1 MRIATHTVFAA
12 FVFAANAF
20 AQPTDNMIGTW
31 ECRQP
36 GVQYGNKPPILY
48 VEGSITKDSSRASFA
63 LDVDGFVREVYGFS
77 EVTADA
83 DGWWRITPKQGEPFM
98 VRPEGVTKSRTASMQ
113 LRRASATYNCLRL
126 PLSPLQ
132 GVRPSVPPQPP
143 GTLNIPAAGDPVPAS
158 EDAPP
163 SGGLLREEAEKKE

>member
-1 MRIATHTVFAA
+1 MKTATRARFATILFAA
-12 FVFAANAF
+12 FLFAASAF

-63 LDVDGFVREVYGFS
+63 LEIDGFVREVYGFS

-83 DGWWRITPKQGEPFM
+83 DGWWRITPKQGEAFM
-98 VRPEGVTKSRTASMQ
+98 VRPEGVTKSRTASMA
-113 LRRASATYNCLRL
+113 LRRAGTTYRCLRL

-132 GVRPSVPPQPP
+132 GVRPSAPPQPE
-143 GTLNIPAAGDPVPAS
+143 GTLNIPPSDAQS
-158 EDAPP
+158 EESA
-163 SGGLLREEAEKKE
+163 KKD

>member
-1 MRIATHTVFAA
+1 MRIAPHATFAA
-12 FVFAANAF
+12 FPFATFLFAATAF
-20 AQPTDNMIGTW
+20 AQPTNNMIGTW

-63 LDVDGFVREVYGFS
+63 LEIDGFVREVYGFS

-83 DGWWRITPKQGEPFM
+83 DGWWRITPKQGEAFM
-98 VRPEGVTKSRTASMQ
+98 VRPEGVTKSRTASMA
-113 LRRASATYNCLRL
+113 LRRAGATYRCLRL

-132 GVRPSVPPQPP
+132 GVRPSAPPQPE
-143 GTLNIPAAGDPVPAS
+143 GTLNVPAADEKS
-158 EDAPP
+158 EEP
-163 SGGLLREEAEKKE
+163 EKKE

>member
-1 MRIATHTVFAA
+1 MRIATHAVFAT
-12 FVFAANAF
+12 FVFAASAF

-36 GVQYGNKPPILY
+36 GVQYRNKPPILY

-83 DGWWRITPKQGEPFM
+83 DGWWKISPKQGEAFM

-113 LRRASATYNCLRL
+113 LRRAGATYRCLRL
-126 PLSPLQ
+126 PLVVQPTPPTSLQ
-132 GVRPSVPPQPP
+132 PA
-143 GTLNIPAAGDPVPAS
+143 GTLNIP
-158 EDAPP
+158 P
-163 SGGLLREEAEKKE
+163 SGAQSEEPEKKE

>member
-1 MRIATHTVFAA
+1 MRIATHAVFATFLFTA
-12 FVFAANAF
+12 SAY

-36 GVQYGNKPPILY
+36 GVQYRNKPPILY

-83 DGWWRITPKQGEPFM
+83 DGWWKVTPKQGEAFM
-98 VRPEGVTKSRTASMQ
+98 VRPEGVTKSRTASMA
-113 LRRASATYNCLRL
+113 LRRAGATYRCLRL
-126 PLSPLQ
+126 PLVVQ
-132 GVRPSVPPQPP
+132 PSAPTSPQPA
-143 GTLNIPAAGDPVPAS
+143 GTLNIPPSDAQTEEPA
-158 EDAPP
+158 
-163 SGGLLREEAEKKE
+163 KKE

>member
-1 MRIATHTVFAA
+1 MKTATRARFATILFATFLFAA
-12 FVFAANAF
+12 FLFAASAF

-63 LDVDGFVREVYGFS
+63 LEIDGFVREVYGFS

-83 DGWWRITPKQGEPFM
+83 DGWWRITPKQGEAFM
-98 VRPEGVTKSRTASMQ
+98 VRPEGVTKSRTASMA
-113 LRRASATYNCLRL
+113 LRRAGATYRCLRL

-132 GVRPSVPPQPP
+132 GVRPSAPPQPE
-143 GTLNIPAAGDPVPAS
+143 GTLNVPAADEKS
-158 EDAPP
+158 EEP
-163 SGGLLREEAEKKE
+163 EKKE

>member
-1 MRIATHTVFAA
+1 MRIATHAVFAT
-12 FVFAANAF
+12 FVFAASAF

-36 GVQYGNKPPILY
+36 GVEYRNKPPILY
-48 VEGSITKDSSRASFA
+48 VEGSITKDSSRATFA

-83 DGWWRITPKQGEPFM
+83 DGWWKVTPKQGDAFM
-98 VRPEGVTKSRTASMQ
+98 VRPEGVTKSRTASMA
-113 LRRASATYNCLRL
+113 LRRAGATYRCLRL

-132 GVRPSVPPQPP
+132 GTRPSAPPQPT
-143 GTLNIPAAGDPVPAS
+143 GTLNIPESGDQNAPATGERS
-158 EDAPP
+158 EEP
-163 SGGLLREEAEKKE
+163 EKKD